1 MRSRAEVEATL
12 RSAKLSPAELL
23 PAAQCLSFGPGTAG
37 PGECCLLQL
46 EPGLCAQ
53 LEAGARYRIP
63 PEARGAGGGGEA
75 RGGGELSW
83 APGAVRVAELMTEN
97 VGSICYF

>member
-63 PEARGAGGGGEA
+63 LRRGGLGGRGGRQGGEV
-75 RGGGELSW
+75 S
-83 APGAVRVAELMTEN
+83 
-97 VGSICYF
+97 